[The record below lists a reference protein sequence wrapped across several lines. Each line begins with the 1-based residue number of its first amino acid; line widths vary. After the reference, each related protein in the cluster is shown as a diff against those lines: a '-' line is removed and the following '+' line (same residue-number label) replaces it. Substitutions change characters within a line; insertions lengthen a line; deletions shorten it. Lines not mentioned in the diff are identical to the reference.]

1 MALPETW
8 MNELMNRNDIVS
20 VVSEYTQLKPKGG
33 RMWGLCPF
41 HPERDASFTV
51 TPDKQLFHC
60 FSCKAGGSVI
70 QFIMQ
75 AENLPYIDAIR
86 FLAQRVNM
94 DMPDEIDDA
103 RLMAEKARRERL
115 YDANRAA
122 ARYYH
127 SMLLSDAGLKA
138 RQYLIRRGIDGGTA
152 VRFGLGYA
160 PNDWDAL
167 FKHLTELGFKREDLI
182 DAGLC
187 VRGRKD
193 ESKTFDFFHDRLM
206 FPVIAANG
214 TVVAF
219 GGRILDGGDEA
230 KYMNT
235 GDTPIYNKKHNI
247 YAINLMKG
255 KRHGELI
262 MVEGYMDVISL
273 HQAGIETAV
282 ASLGTALTSQ
292 QARLLGRFAPRVYYA
307 YDGDA
312 AGQKAMR
319 RGVDILSENGVEP
332 RVIIIPE
339 GKDPDEFVKAYGAEA
354 FLKLKDASITATQFK
369 LESIASEFDLFDPDG
384 REGYA
389 KSACLMLASLQPVER
404 DRYIRLVSER
414 SGMSIDTIKQQ
425 CGVSDKNANEGSE
438 SKSNNSPAYR
448 SSGYKKRRT
457 LSERERAEQMLLA
470 CMMVSRAD
478 AAQIVQLDGYDEKLF
493 SLPGMAS
500 FAKRLIEAYGIG
512 SIVAEGSFAAN
523 GNSKADI
530 RMMIASLEGEESFGP
545 SAAVAQAEDIVKP
558 VDSAAD
564 CIRFILKSEYD
575 ARIRELAELSATE
588 TDPKKRAELLKEQM
602 ALVIK
607 SRAIR

>member
-1 MALPETW
+1 MALPESW

-20 VVSEYTQLKPKGG
+20 VVSEYTRLKPKGG

-41 HPERDASFTV
+41 HPERDASFSV
-51 TPDKQLFHC
+51 SPDKQLFHC

-75 AENLPYIDAIR
+75 AENLPKIDAIR
-86 FLAQRVNM
+86 FLAQRANM
-94 DMPDEIDDA
+94 DMPDEMDDA
-103 RLMAEKARRERL
+103 RLREEKARRERL
-115 YDANRAA
+115 YNANRAA
-122 ARYYH
+122 AKYYH

-152 VRFGLGYA
+152 TRFGLGYA

-193 ESKTFDFFHDRLM
+193 ESKTYDFFHDRLM

-219 GGRILDGGDEA
+219 GGRILDGGDGA

-255 KRHGELI
+255 KKPGELI

-273 HQAGIETAV
+273 HQAGIENAV

-292 QARLLGRFAPRVYYA
+292 QARLLGRYAPRVCYA
-307 YDGDA
+307 YDGDS
-312 AGQKAMR
+312 AGQKAML
-319 RGVDILSENGVEP
+319 RGVDVLLESGVEP

-354 FLKLKDASITATQFK
+354 FLKLKDSSITAVQFK
-369 LESIASEFDLFDPDG
+369 LESIASEFDLDDPDG

-389 KSACLMLASLQPVER
+389 KSACRLLAGLQPVER

-425 CGVSDKNANEGSE
+425 CGAVGNFTDPADAGGEPKW
-438 SKSNNSPAYR
+438 NNSPDYR
-448 SSGYKKRRT
+448 NNNYKKRQT
-457 LSERERAEQMLLA
+457 LSERAKAEHMLLA
-470 CMMVSRAD
+470 CMMASRAD
-478 AAQIVQLDGYDEKLF
+478 AAQIVHLEGYDEKLF
-493 SLPGMAS
+493 SLPGMAD
-500 FAKRLIEAYGIG
+500 FVRRLIAAYNNGANVEK
-512 SIVAEGSFAAN
+512 VAN
-523 GNSKADI
+523 IDKVDM
-530 RMMIASLEGEESFGP
+530 RMMIASLEGEESEGP
-545 SAAVAQAEDIVKP
+545 SAAVAQAEDIEKP
-558 VDSAAD
+558 IDSAAD

-588 TDPKKRAELLKEQM
+588 SDPNKRAELLKEQM
-602 ALVIK
+602 SLVIK